1 MTKDPYLRKVFP
13 SPPMVAFRRPKNL
26 RDNLI
31 KAKVPP
37 PPQPREKRNLQG
49 MKPCNKGI
57 CECCPFVTQTKQF
70 KGPFNNAG
78 VKINTS
84 LNCTRSNVVYCL
96 QCNKNN
102 CRQIYIGYT
111 TRQLK
116 ERFSEHKSSAR
127 TNSSNAIGEHFNG
140 PGHSMANMNILAL
153 EKVFTKGTALIEKR
167 ESFYINKFEA
177 EYKGLNRKK

>member
-1 MTKDPYLRKVFP
+1 M
-13 SPPMVAFRRPKNL
+13 
-26 RDNLI
+26 
-31 KAKVPP
+31 
-37 PPQPREKRNLQG
+37 
-49 MKPCNKGI
+49 
-57 CECCPFVTQTKQF
+57 
-70 KGPFNNAG
+70 
-78 VKINTS
+78 
-84 LNCTRSNVVYCL
+84 VYCL

-127 TNSSNAIGEHFNG
+127 TNSNNAIGEHFNG
-140 PGHSMANMNILAL
+140 PGHSMAHMNILAL
-153 EKVFTKGTALIEKR
+153 EKVFTKGTAIIEKR